1 MVRSLIVAVW
11 PAGGQSTARRNA
23 WSAMVQDSQRS
34 RERAAVEASIRAA
47 AAVSAPAAV
56 NI

>member
-47 AAVSAPAAV
+47 AAASAPAAV